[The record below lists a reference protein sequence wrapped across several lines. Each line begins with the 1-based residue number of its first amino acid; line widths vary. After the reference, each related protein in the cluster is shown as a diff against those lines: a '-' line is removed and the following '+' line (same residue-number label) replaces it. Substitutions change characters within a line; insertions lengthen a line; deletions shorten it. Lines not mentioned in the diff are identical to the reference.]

1 MHETSGY
8 PGVLADL
15 PPPMFVGDE
24 ITFALSTTGVAAA
37 LVIALIVWNRRV
49 INRKSNCRS
58 CGHPFHRSHPD
69 RCIDCGRLWR
79 NKPLLPVWIM
89 LPLVLIILTCGLAYP
104 ARQAYWW
111 SWERGWSPPLPKYK
125 YEIIHRYPTGHTAI
139 RKYARNQYLGL
150 GNSLVL
156 RSPHSDAEIELTL
169 EGIAD
174 AYGLYGPL
182 PVDITGDGLLDV
194 VVVGE
199 AGYLDLIGVYSLQ
212 PDGSFVQ
219 TLDSGGYF
227 GALLQDLDGDGTF
240 ELIESDSGFSYTFA
254 PRAFFA
260 VPSMTS
266 SFDGTSWICDTEFMK
281 KPPPNSRAFNE
292 MKERLRGNDWSKWPD
307 PDEFI
312 YPMLNDGSRELWS
325 AMLDLTYAG
334 HGQMAL
340 DLHESVWPYDAGNK
354 DDGRAYFLK
363 TLREHSSIWEDLKA
377 MQDPPVVAFE
387 SIPEPESPSE

>member
-1 MHETSGY
+1 M
-8 PGVLADL
+8 LADL

-24 ITFALSTTGVAAA
+24 ITFAISTTGVAAV

-69 RCIDCGRLWR
+69 RCIDCGRIWR
-79 NKPLLPVWIM
+79 NRPLLPVWIM

-104 ARQAYWW
+104 TRQAYLW
-111 SWERGWSPPLPKYK
+111 SRERGWSPPLPMYKYK
-125 YEIIHRYPTGHTAI
+125 IIHRYPTGHTAI
-139 RKYARNQYLGL
+139 LKKARNTYLGL

-169 EGIAD
+169 DGIAD
-174 AYGLYGPL
+174 GYGLYGPL

-199 AGYLDLIGVYSLQ
+199 TGYLHLIGVYSLQ
-212 PDGSFVQ
+212 PDGSFIQ

-227 GALLQDLDGDGTF
+227 EASLQDLDGDGTF
-240 ELIESDSGFSYTFA
+240 ELIESDSRFSYTFA
-254 PRAFFA
+254 PRAFFS

-266 SFDGTSWICDTEFMK
+266 SFTGTSWVCDTGFMK
-281 KPPPNSRAFNE
+281 RPPPEPDDFE
-292 MKERLRGNDWSKWPD
+292 KMKERLRENDWSEWPD
-307 PDEFI
+307 PDEFM
-312 YPMLNDGSRELWS
+312 YPMLNEGSRELWS
-325 AMLDLTYAG
+325 AMLELTYAG
-334 HGQMAL
+334 HGQLAL
-340 DLHESVWPYDAGNK
+340 DLHESVWPDDAGNK
-354 DDGRAYFLK
+354 DEGRAYFLK
-363 TLREHSSIWEDLKA
+363 TVREHSSIWEDLKA

-387 SIPEPESPSE
+387 SIPEPESTSE